1 MKSAVEVVL
10 AEEDH
15 EEHGKRY
22 LIRWSGTDASGQAWK
37 CSWEKQADMDCD
49 ERIADFMMASS
60 AERAKRWEA
69 ARALGIEDAL
79 AESEEDDSSDE
90 EASEVVA
97 AVECHTCAECCR
109 ECARSVASVKH
120 SADVTA
126 IQFDIS
132 SDWKGSLIARICEAV
147 GIKPEQVVLVWSSP
161 PCESYSQLQ
170 YTNYSRGNHCREV
183 HDPQRPPR
191 SLKSCEKQADYDKR
205 QLAYTHDDMISR
217 VNASHVRDH
226 QRGLK
231 YALAVE
237 HPANSMLQHRPFM
250 QQTDW
255 TELTDRTVVDYCNYC
270 SSHYHKP
277 AGMYTSQ
284 FGWKP
289 AGKSGTGRCCQD
301 CNAGRWTWDDTRK
314 SGVRYVH
321 DFQLGGPAEKA
332 PPSEKIVDR
341 WHVPEELFE
350 EVMEAAVKHS
360 AECGSSEERKQYVI
374 ELFAGQAGNAEQ
386 VLKGGMGYIPV
397 DISTKYFSP
406 EWRTIN
412 LN

>member
-37 CSWEKQADMDCD
+37 CSWEKQTDMDCD

-79 AESEEDDSSDE
+79 AESEEYDSSDE

-183 HDPQRPPR
+183 HDPLRPPR

-301 CNAGRWTWDDTRK
+301 CNAGRWTWDDTR
-314 SGVRYVH
+314 
-321 DFQLGGPAEKA
+321 
-332 PPSEKIVDR
+332 
-341 WHVPEELFE
+341 
-350 EVMEAAVKHS
+350 
-360 AECGSSEERKQYVI
+360 
-374 ELFAGQAGNAEQ
+374 
-386 VLKGGMGYIPV
+386 
-397 DISTKYFSP
+397 
-406 EWRTIN
+406 
-412 LN
+412 

>member
-1 MKSAVEVVL
+1 M
-10 AEEDH
+10 
-15 EEHGKRY
+15 
-22 LIRWSGTDASGQAWK
+22 
-37 CSWEKQADMDCD
+37 
-49 ERIADFMMASS
+49 
-60 AERAKRWEA
+60 
-69 ARALGIEDAL
+69 
-79 AESEEDDSSDE
+79 
-90 EASEVVA
+90 
-97 AVECHTCAECCR
+97 
-109 ECARSVASVKH
+109 
-120 SADVTA
+120 TA

-183 HDPQRPPR
+183 HDPLRPPR

-406 EWRTIN
+406 EWRTIK